1 MTKLE
6 LAQIMNQFVLMAFV
20 GPENIQTGFLTRQR
34 VNPLENKQMI
44 AFSQESENIINQLV
58 KLFADAVNGI
68 IPDYTDC
75 GTLFQYVFDK
85 TTEATYKLVIGMEID
100 TKFMLGEAFDY
111 HEPDLPEYI
120 QLKLTNVVGQICI
133 ISTKILHYLDE
144 NGYRTKDVKEWMPAY
159 LMVAVVLAIEFAQEI
174 DLNDDSEMQHYL
186 HNE

>member
-6 LAQIMNQFVLMAFV
+6 LAQSMNQFVLMSFV

-44 AFSQESENIINQLV
+44 AFSQETEKIVNQLV
-58 KLFADAVNGI
+58 KGLADAVKEI
-68 IPDYTDC
+68 VPDYTDC

-85 TTEATYKLVIGMEID
+85 TTEATYKLVNGEEVD
-100 TKFMLGEAFDY
+100 TQFMLREAFEY

-120 QLKLTNVVGQICI
+120 QLKLTNVIGQIGI

-144 NGYRTKDVKEWMPAY
+144 NECRTKDVEQWMPAY
-159 LMVAVVLAIEFAQEI
+159 LMVSVVLAIEFA
-174 DLNDDSEMQHYL
+174 
-186 HNE
+186 